1 MCLRTQCFIETDS
14 LSINSLSVSLLQ
26 GAVTN
31 CNKPR
36 QIKVNIIIPQPE
48 EFEKTFTYNAEKI
61 HNLRKKNNFN

>member
-1 MCLRTQCFIETDS
+1 MCLRTQCFIETTFI
-14 LSINSLSVSLLQ
+14 INLQ

-61 HNLRKKNNFN
+61 YNLRKKNNFN